1 MPPRSLTGT
10 LFGAAAAL
18 WGLLVGVLIAL
29 LAPEGG
35 GPGAGFWIGLVL
47 MTGAGAGV
55 GATGG
60 RRLARTLPTRSR
72 TGGVI
77 RFAAGGVALLMLAGV
92 IALLAG
98 LLLTMLTVGAGDTW
112 NALRQATARP
122 AELAW
127 SVAGV
132 VLVGV
137 PIGAAGGVVLRA
149 LVAPSSGADRGDAP
163 GADGSRS
170 RPLR

>member
-10 LFGAAAAL
+10 VFGAAAAL
-18 WGLLVGVLIAL
+18 WGLLLGVLIAL
-29 LAPEGG
+29 LAPAGG
-35 GPGAGFWIGLVL
+35 GPSAGFWVGVALL
-47 MTGAGAGV
+47 AGTGAAV

-60 RRLARTLPTRSR
+60 HRLARGLPRRGR

-77 RFAAGGVALLMLAGV
+77 RFAAGGVALLALAGGG
-92 IALLAG
+92 ALALG
-98 LLLTMLTVGAGDTW
+98 LLLTALTAGLGDTW
-112 NALRQATARP
+112 GTLWQAAARP
-122 AELAW
+122 ERLAW

-132 VLVGV
+132 ALVGL

-149 LVAPSSGADRGDAP
+149 LAAPPSAALSGDSP
-163 GADGSRS
+163 GTSGSPS